1 MTSDNNLF
9 DLSTSLLPQY
19 DDTGQPRPPVH
30 PMQQHYSESWNSLA
44 LNSPYLLSPQ
54 DGPWSYQASNFPA
67 QDAGNR
73 SQQTQN
79 AQDTLLDLGPLSP
92 NRDAANKVDMQSLLK
107 PAAEGWRPPFLPR
120 PYDGTEAYQNNT
132 YTRSTGVMSEP
143 FGNEDA
149 YSFVGSDFAPTYD
162 SGFYSGKQ
170 NSKRSSLRQ
179 DAVTD
184 HRSEISEMIGDQLPE
199 LTERPYAGRIMS
211 DPQVVTYNGKRRRSS
226 QPLPLCEYCKDF
238 RPKNR
243 SDKMYVTVSATLH
256 KNRADYL

>member
-54 DGPWSYQASNFPA
+54 DGPWSYHASSFPA

-73 SQQTQN
+73 SQRTQN

-120 PYDGTEAYQNNT
+120 PYDGTEGYQNNT

-143 FGNEDA
+143 LGTKMPTASSEAILHQLMILASILGNKTPRDPH
-149 YSFVGSDFAPTYD
+149 SV
-162 SGFYSGKQ
+162 K
-170 NSKRSSLRQ
+170 KRLRKI
-179 DAVTD
+179 VL
-184 HRSEISEMIGDQLPE
+184 RSP
-199 LTERPYAGRIMS
+199 R
-211 DPQVVTYNGKRRRSS
+211 
-226 QPLPLCEYCKDF
+226 
-238 RPKNR
+238 
-243 SDKMYVTVSATLH
+243 
-256 KNRADYL
+256 